1 MPAERSWGRVAAS
14 MAAMSFI
21 AAACSSGGS
30 RASPTTTTR
39 PPTPITSGGAV
50 TTADIH
56 KIRHVVVIMQE
67 NRSFDSYF
75 GTYPGADGIPPG
87 ACVPVAS
94 RGGCDRPYHNAA
106 DRNIGGPHGQ
116 SNAVADIDGGR
127 MDGFVNRVG
136 RATRRC
142 QGANDPGCNP
152 GRSPDVMGYHDAREI
167 PNYWDYAKDFVLQ
180 DHMFEPNASW
190 SLPEHLFQLSEWSA

>member
-87 ACVPVAS
+87 ACIRDPKTNS
-94 RGGCDRPYHNAA
+94 CERPYHDAYMFN
-106 DRNIGGPHGQ
+106 RGGPHGKR
-116 SNAVADIDGGR
+116 NALQDVDGGR
-127 MDGFVNRVG
+127 MDGFIAQARDAEQTCTNF
-136 RATRRC
+136 
-142 QGANDPGCNP
+142 ANP
-152 GRSPDVMGYHDAREI
+152 
-167 PNYWDYAKDFVLQ
+167 
-180 DHMFEPNASW
+180 
-190 SLPEHLFQLSEWSA
+190 